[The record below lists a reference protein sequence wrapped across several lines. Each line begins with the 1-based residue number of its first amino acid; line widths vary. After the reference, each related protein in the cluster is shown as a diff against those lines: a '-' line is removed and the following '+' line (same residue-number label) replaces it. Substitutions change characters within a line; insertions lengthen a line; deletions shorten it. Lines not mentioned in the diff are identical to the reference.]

1 MDPKKILTSKSM
13 CVIPWTGFILE
24 PNGRIKNCVC
34 ATDNLGNINQN
45 TIQDILHG
53 DVNRGIKQQM
63 LAEIK
68 PDNCE
73 TCHRAEKDL
82 NSFQNVVSS
91 RLYYLKE
98 LKTVP
103 LELYNDVDNFQL
115 STADLRWRNTC
126 DFACIYCSELYSSR
140 WAAEIGTSFV
150 IETQS
155 RRDTKQYILDNVNT
169 LKNIYLAGGE
179 PLLLKENIEV
189 LDALYA
195 VNPNAMVRVNTN
207 LNQLQGDVYDRICR
221 FKNVHWTVSVESQGT
236 QFDYI
241 RYGGSW
247 TKFLENLNQLRK
259 LDHKITFNMLYFVLN
274 HMSIFDCIDFFKSQ
288 GFGDN
293 SFVLWT
299 LTGPICYDVRHLPEH
314 CLDTARQELEKRMES
329 SEYLIKHSYKILY
342 DHLQRP
348 FEKNINSTLK
358 ELAKLDQRR
367 NLDSRSIFPE
377 FYALIG

>member
-1 MDPKKILTSKSM
+1 M

-82 NSFQNVVSS
+82 HSFQNVVSS